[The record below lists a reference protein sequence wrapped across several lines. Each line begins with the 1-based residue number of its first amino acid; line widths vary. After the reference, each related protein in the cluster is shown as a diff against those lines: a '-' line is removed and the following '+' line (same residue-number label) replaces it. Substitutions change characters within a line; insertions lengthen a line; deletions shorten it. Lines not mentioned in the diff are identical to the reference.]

1 MNNKR
6 KRTLFGMLTSLV
18 LLFGATSTAFADETL
33 AGDKVVPCTVTF
45 SITDTTYS
53 YDGDIK
59 VLMNDVTGTSNK
71 SYTLTKANSYGSG
84 KQPKFTVSAPTTY
97 KIVFEGIKDGYQIV
111 NSDDTKITDFPA
123 TANGYEFDWKIVYT
137 DEKEKEVEKESEK
150 IKGTASTTGRKN
162 TSNSNNNQNAT
173 SDKNDSKENNDSV
186 ESGENLSADEAFQQF
201 LDSVSFIEND
211 DIWNAKGT
219 GYLGILF
226 SDDARDMAEDFVKVV
241 KNSTE
246 EDYFNMS
253 QYERF
258 IYYESYV
265 RIQKYINLGNW
276 ERYFSSK
283 EAFNQRITSPVVKI
297 MDSTEHNATGS
308 DSHKVSDAYLKL
320 MDWQYNYVQEH
331 KAAFDFITG
340 KDYIESGG
348 EKADLE
354 QEKKDKE
361 KKQKAEKKE
370 LQEAQK
376 EAGIWDDTKNK
387 FAENILIILVILG
400 LTGGIA
406 YITYQ
411 KRKNNK

>member
-1 MNNKR
+1 MGQRKKR
-6 KRTLFGMLTSLV
+6 LSGMLTSLV
-18 LLFGATSTAFADETL
+18 LLLSATSTAFADETL

-84 KQPKFTVSAPTTY
+84 NQPKFTVSAPTTY

-137 DEKEKEVEKESEK
+137 DEKEKEVKKESEK
-150 IKGTASTTGRKN
+150 IKGTSSTN
-162 TSNSNNNQNAT
+162 DTSNNSNDQSIT
-173 SDKNDSKENNDSV
+173 SDTNRFKENNDSV
-186 ESGENLSADEAFQQF
+186 ENLSADKVFQQF

-211 DIWNAKGT
+211 ETWNAYGT

-226 SDDARDMAEDFVKVV
+226 SDNAVDMAEDFVKVV

-276 ERYFSSK
+276 ERYFSTK

-297 MDSTEHNATGS
+297 MNATEHNATGS

-348 EKADLE
+348 KKADLKQE
-354 QEKKDKE
+354 QKEKE
-361 KKQKAEKKE
+361 KKAKAEQKD

-376 EAGIWDDTKNK
+376 EMGIENNASNKNMIVAALL
-387 FAENILIILVILG
+387 FILILGCGIILKHKK
-400 LTGGIA
+400 TKA
-406 YITYQ
+406 S
-411 KRKNNK
+411 K

>member
-186 ESGENLSADEAFQQF
+186 ESVENLSADEAFQQF

>member
-1 MNNKR
+1 MGQRKKR
-6 KRTLFGMLTSLV
+6 LSGMLTSLV
-18 LLFGATSTAFADETL
+18 LLLSATSTAFADETL

-84 KQPKFTVSAPTTY
+84 NQPKFTVSAPTTY

-137 DEKEKEVEKESEK
+137 DEKEKEVKKESEK
-150 IKGTASTTGRKN
+150 VKGTASTTGTKN
-162 TSNSNNNQNAT
+162 TSDSNNNQNAT
-173 SDKNDSKENNDSV
+173 SDKNDSEENNDSV
-186 ESGENLSADEAFQQF
+186 ENIENLSADEVFQQF

-211 DIWNAKGT
+211 ETWNADGT

-226 SDDARDMAEDFVKVV
+226 SDDAVNRAEDFVKVV

-297 MDSTEHNATGS
+297 MNATEHNATGS

-348 EKADLE
+348 KKADLKQE
-354 QEKKDKE
+354 QKEKE
-361 KKQKAEKKE
+361 KKAKAEQKD

-376 EAGIWDDTKNK
+376 EMGIENNASNKNMIVAALL
-387 FAENILIILVILG
+387 FILILGCGIILKHKK
-400 LTGGIA
+400 TKA
-406 YITYQ
+406 S
-411 KRKNNK
+411 K